1 MASANPPIAA
11 EDLTKCGICKE
22 TVNDPKALQCLH
34 TFCLMCL
41 KEWSSSDSSN
51 GNHVI
56 CPACK
61 KTTTLPADGVDGL
74 PRNFFVS
81 SLMERR

>member
-1 MASANPPIAA
+1 MATANISIPA

-34 TFCLMCL
+34 TFCLICL
-41 KEWSSSDSSN
+41 NEWSSSDSSSDN
-51 GNHVI
+51 SVI

-61 KTTTLPADGVDGL
+61 KTTTLPPDGVDGL
-74 PRNFFVS
+74 PGNFFVS